1 MPPPPM
7 IGIFTVSYIFLTAAS
22 PIGFI
27 DGPDNPPVLFD
38 KTGLPE
44 YGSITVAGATVFIA
58 EMASAPASSAAFAMI
73 PIS

>member
-1 MPPPPM
+1 
-7 IGIFTVSYIFLTAAS
+7 
-22 PIGFI
+22 
-27 DGPDNPPVLFD
+27 LFD